1 MKKIKVAIRG
11 DSLLMN
17 SFPMEKVDGFEK
29 MSKEDQAE
37 VAAYRDPDGILFV
50 PGLNLQRSFVA
61 ASTYSKGK
69 GRASLQKV
77 ACAAIAVS
85 PERLSLNRKDY
96 AIDSRPVVIKSTGG
110 RIIRNRPRINDW
122 SINFFIEFDEKL
134 LTEKQVRKIVDDAG
148 ALVGLLDFRPER
160 KGPFG
165 KFMVTK
171 WE

>member
-1 MKKIKVAIRG
+1 MKKIEVAIRG

-17 SFPMEKVDGFEK
+17 SYPMEKIDGFEK
-29 MSKEDQAE
+29 MTKEDQAE
-37 VAAYRDPDGILFV
+37 HVAYRDPEGILFV

-61 ASTYSKGK
+61 AATYSKGK

-77 ACAAIAVS
+77 ACATVAVS

-96 AIDSRPVVIKSTGG
+96 VIDSRSVVIKSTGG
-110 RIIRNRPRINDW
+110 RIVRHRPRVNDW
-122 SINFFIEFDEKL
+122 SINFFIEFEEKL
-134 LTEKQVRKIVDDAG
+134 ITEKQVRKIVDDAG
-148 ALVGLLDFRPER
+148 GLVGLLDFRPER